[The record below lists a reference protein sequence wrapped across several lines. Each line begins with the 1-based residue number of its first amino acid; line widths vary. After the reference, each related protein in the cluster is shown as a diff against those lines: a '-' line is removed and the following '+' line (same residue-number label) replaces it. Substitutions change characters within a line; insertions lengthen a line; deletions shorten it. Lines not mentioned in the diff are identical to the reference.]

1 MCTWKTSTSAAQRTS
16 SCNEFSRRLLTHTHT
31 ALDLTRACTFYS
43 NCDHSLRYTARCWW
57 KITLFL
63 TPYVLYFFI
72 IFVVPVVKV
81 VLTIN
86 LPSARSRN
94 VKEILPSHLGVLIR
108 FSTLSCL
115 ADIGLM
121 ELTLQMVA
129 VFRQVFS
136 TMSRQQVSRVTSCW
150 GWVLFDVISLQLMYS
165 MTRTS
170 SFITQQLDENNT
182 YRNIAIYH

>member
-1 MCTWKTSTSAAQRTS
+1 MENHTLSYPIRT
-16 SCNEFSRRLLTHTHT
+16 
-31 ALDLTRACTFYS
+31 
-43 NCDHSLRYTARCWW
+43 
-57 KITLFL
+57 
-63 TPYVLYFFI
+63 VFFI

-94 VKEILPSHLGVLIR
+94 VKEILPSYLGVLIR

-129 VFRQVFS
+129 VFRQVSS
-136 TMSRQQVSRVTSCW
+136 TMSRQQVPRVS
-150 GWVLFDVISLQLMYS
+150 
-165 MTRTS
+165 
-170 SFITQQLDENNT
+170 
-182 YRNIAIYH
+182 H

>member
-63 TPYVLYFFI
+63 TPYVLYFLI
-72 IFVVPVVKV
+72 IFVVPAVKV

-86 LPSARSRN
+86 LPSTRSRN
-94 VKEILPSHLGVLIR
+94 VKEILPSYLGVLIR
-108 FSTLSCL
+108 FFD
-115 ADIGLM
+115 A
-121 ELTLQMVA
+121 
-129 VFRQVFS
+129 FVFS
-136 TMSRQQVSRVTSCW
+136 WYRPNGTYIADGCSLAASV
-150 GWVLFDVISLQLMYS
+150 FHDVQTASA
-165 MTRTS
+165 TC
-170 SFITQQLDENNT
+170 
-182 YRNIAIYH
+182 H

>member
-1 MCTWKTSTSAAQRTS
+1 MLVENHTLSYPIRT
-16 SCNEFSRRLLTHTHT
+16 
-31 ALDLTRACTFYS
+31 
-43 NCDHSLRYTARCWW
+43 
-57 KITLFL
+57 
-63 TPYVLYFFI
+63 VFFI

-170 SFITQQLDENNT
+170 SFITQQLDEKQHLYKYCNLSLDQSVHIGNT
-182 YRNIAIYH
+182 AKIRRWLNKLMTTGTWQPRVQ